1 VVLDKTLA
9 AVNAGDF
16 NRNGTDDLVS
26 RRPDGTLWFH
36 DGTGTGSFKAPVR
49 IGSGWGIYSQLI
61 GGQDFNADG
70 RPDLVGRKTDGT
82 LWFYAGTGA
91 VSATSQGYKGPV
103 RSGQGWNAFDI
114 MVSPGDFTGDR
125 RADLIARKP
134 DGTLWLY
141 RGTGTGPGIVT
152 GPVRIGTGGWT
163 GFNMITGAGD
173 YTGDGRADLLARR
186 PDGAL
191 WLYQGTGNV
200 STTSNGYLPG
210 RAIAT
215 GWSGYADVV
224 GASDFNRDGKTD
236 LVGFKADMS
245 LWFFAG
251 TAMKDNG
258 YKPGSRIAA
267 TGWQDYTALAAP
279 GDFNANGTK
288 DLIGRKKDG
297 TLWLLNGTA
306 AGGYDTARKIGTRG
320 WNAFTQIL
328 APGDFNADTKPDLL
342 ARHTDGSLWFYAGT
356 GTVNTTNEGYK
367 PGRRLGTGW
376 NSFTQLITPGDFNGD
391 TKADLLG
398 RKPDG
403 TLWLYPGTGTVSA
416 TNKGY
421 TTAVKIGTGGW
432 QNFNHVL
439 SPGDFNGDK
448 RTDLLARKPDGS
460 LWFYA
465 GTGTASATQTAIK
478 PGTKLGT
485 GWQNSTTIL
494 GPGDITGDTKADL
507 LATRPDGSLWRYTG
521 TGMPNNPGY
530 TTATPAGK
538 L

>member
-1 VVLDKTLA
+1 V
-9 AVNAGDF
+9 VNAGDF
-16 NRNGTDDLVS
+16 NRSGTDDLVS
-26 RRPDGTLWFH
+26 RRTDGTLWFH
-36 DGTGTGSFKAPVR
+36 DGTGTGSFRAPVR

-61 GGQDFNADG
+61 GGQDFNGDG

-91 VSATSQGYKGPV
+91 VSATAEGYGGAVK
-103 RSGQGWNAFDI
+103 SGQGWNAFDI

-152 GPVRIGTGGWT
+152 GAVRIGTGGWT

-173 YTGDGRADLLARR
+173 YTGDARADLLARK
-186 PDGAL
+186 PDGTL

-200 STTSNGYLPG
+200 STTSSGYLPG

-236 LVGFKADMS
+236 LVGFKSDMS

-251 TAMKDNG
+251 TAMRDNG
-258 YKPGSRIAA
+258 YKPAVRTAA
-267 TGWQDYTALAAP
+267 SGWQDYTALVSP
-279 GDFNANGTK
+279 GDFNANGTR

-297 TLWLLNGTA
+297 TLWFLNGNGS
-306 AGGYDTARKIGTRG
+306 GGYGTALKIGARG
-320 WNAFTQIL
+320 WNSFAQIL
-328 APGDFNADTKPDLL
+328 APGDFNADGRPDLL

-356 GTVNTTNEGYK
+356 GTVNTTTEGYK
-367 PGRRLGTGW
+367 PGRKIAATGW
-376 NSFTQLITPGDFNGD
+376 QNFDQVITPGDYNGD
-391 TKADLLG
+391 AKPDLLA
-398 RKPDG
+398 RRADG
-403 TLWLYPGTGTVSA
+403 TLWFWPGTGTVSA
-416 TNKGY
+416 TSRGY
-421 TTAVKIGTGGW
+421 GTAVRIGAGGW
-432 QNFNHVL
+432 QNFNHVI

-448 RTDLLARKPDGS
+448 RTDLIARKPDGT
-460 LWFYA
+460 LWFYP
-465 GTGTASATQTAIK
+465 GTGTINTTNPGYKPATKIGAS
-478 PGTKLGT
+478 
-485 GWQNSTTIL
+485 GWNTYTHIL
-494 GPGDITGDTKADL
+494 SPGDITGDTKADL
-507 LATRPDGSLWRYTG
+507 LATRTDGSLWRYTG
-521 TGMPNNPGY
+521 TGMPTNNGY
-530 TTATPAGK
+530 TPATPAGR